1 MKKSIKNACMLAAS
15 IAGLSPS
22 VPGSDVSS
30 TQEQVGQQQSGRA
43 ESKKSAAIPVRSG
56 QNAQQALRFAGDGL
70 YGGLFVQ
77 PFEPWRAPLYNQ
89 RKARKLARQ
98 MGRCVRRS

>member
-1 MKKSIKNACMLAAS
+1 MKKLKNIAMLAAS
-15 IAGLSPS
+15 IAGLAPAAPS
-22 VPGSDVSS
+22 AETSAPH
-30 TQEQVGQQQSGRA
+30 EQVGQQQAGRA
-43 ESKKSAAIPVRSG
+43 ESKKSAAIPVRAS

-70 YGGLFVQ
+70 YGGLFVR

-98 MGRCVRRS
+98 MGRRVRRS